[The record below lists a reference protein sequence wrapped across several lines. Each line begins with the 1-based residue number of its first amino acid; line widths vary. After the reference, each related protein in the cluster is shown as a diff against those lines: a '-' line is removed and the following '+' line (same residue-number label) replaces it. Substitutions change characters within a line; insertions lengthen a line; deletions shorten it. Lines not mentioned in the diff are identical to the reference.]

1 MSLTN
6 ETVGQEFRF
15 RPMGDKSILIEF
27 EEVICLEVHKKVR
40 LLSQAIEAAQ
50 INGVQEV
57 IPAYRS
63 IVVYYDPFLITFNKL
78 CDQILRIKEQIH
90 HFILPKARLFYIP
103 VCYGGEMGPD
113 LPEVAKYAG
122 LTEEEVIRIHSGTT
136 YIVYMI
142 GFLPGF
148 PYLGGLPREI
158 AVPRLS
164 EPRTK
169 VPAGSVGI
177 AGDQTGIYPIE
188 SPGGWRI
195 IGRTPIRL
203 YIPEQ
208 TPPVLLAPG
217 DLVKFFSI
225 SLDEF
230 QEIREKV
237 AKNTYEVKVEEVN
250 GD

>member
-1 MSLTN
+1 MSLVNKT
-6 ETVGQEFRF
+6 EGQEFRF
-15 RPMGDKSILIEF
+15 RPMGDKSVLIEF
-27 EEVICLEVHKKVR
+27 EEVISPEVNKKVR
-40 LLSQAIEAAQ
+40 LFSKAIEAAQ
-50 INGVQEV
+50 LNAVQEV

-63 IVVYYDPFLITFNKL
+63 ILVYYDPFLVTFDEL
-78 CDQILRIKEQIH
+78 CDQILRIKNQIH
-90 HFILPKARLFYIP
+90 HFVLPKARLFYVP

-113 LPEVAKYAG
+113 LTEVAKYAG
-122 LTEEEVIRIHSGTT
+122 LTEEEVIAIHSGTT
-136 YIVYMI
+136 YVVYMI

-148 PYLGGLPREI
+148 PYLGGVPREI

-217 DLVKFFSI
+217 DLVKFFPI
-225 SLDEF
+225 SLDDF

-237 AKNTYEVKVEEVN
+237 EQNAYKIKVEEVN
-250 GD
+250 GN